1 MAKKSEIVAI
11 AADLIHEYGYNNIG
25 IKKILDEAN
34 IPKGSFYH
42 YFQSKEDLALSV
54 IEFHIEN
61 TKQILGQVDKSIEG
75 LRDFFNVF
83 FMRLEE
89 MGYKKGCPIGNL
101 ILELADLKESY
112 RDKLL
117 EWTKFL
123 EDEITVIL
131 KETKPNI
138 DGDPKALASFIIS
151 SFEGAIMKAKLQ
163 RNKEPIDE
171 FNHYIFECLLGS
183 FH

>member
-54 IEFHIEN
+54 IEFHIDN
-61 TKQILGQVDKSIEG
+61 TKKILGQVDRSVEG

-83 FMRLEE
+83 FKRLEE
-89 MGYKKGCPIGNL
+89 MEYKKGCPIGNL

-117 EWTKFL
+117 EWLKFL
-123 EDEITVIL
+123 EDEITDIL
-131 KETKPNI
+131 KETELEIKT
-138 DGDPKALASFIIS
+138 DPRALASFIIS
-151 SFEGAIMKAKLQ
+151 SLEGAIMKAKLEK
-163 RNKEPIDE
+163 NNEPIDE
-171 FNHYIFECLLGS
+171 FNYYIFECLLRS
-183 FH
+183 K

>member
-54 IEFHIEN
+54 IEFHIGN
-61 TKQILGQVDKSIEG
+61 TKNILGQLDRSIEG
-75 LRDFFNVF
+75 LHDFFNVF
-83 FMRLEE
+83 FERLEE
-89 MGYKKGCPIGNL
+89 MEYKKGCPIGNL

-112 RDKLL
+112 REKLL
-117 EWTKFL
+117 EWFKFL
-123 EDEITVIL
+123 EDEITDIL
-131 KETKPNI
+131 EETELQTKGNPR
-138 DGDPKALASFIIS
+138 ALASFIIS

-163 RNKEPIDE
+163 KNKEPIVE
-171 FNHYIFECLLGS
+171 FNHYIFECLLRVAQ
-183 FH
+183 